1 LPPRTGAAKRY
12 AEAVFQTAKAH
23 DSFDAWA
30 LDLDRIARIQRDPE
44 VGRLLSSPAVG
55 MPVKEKIVSEY
66 LADTGR
72 FAKNLMMLLLTRG
85 RLELAPQIAGH
96 YGRMLNEHRGI
107 ATADVTSAVP
117 LHDEEVAAVE
127 RKLSEMTGRRVVAEV
142 NVDQA
147 IIGGIVARVGDQLID
162 ASVKGRL
169 EALRRRLATE

>member
-1 LPPRTGAAKRY
+1 MPPRTGAAKRY
-12 AEAVFQTAKAH
+12 AEAVFETAKAH
-23 DSFDAWA
+23 DAFDAWA
-30 LDLDRIARIQRDPE
+30 ADLETIVRLQRDPE

-55 MPVKEKIVSEY
+55 MPIKEKIVSAY

-72 FAKNLMMLLLTRG
+72 LAKNLVMLLLTRG

-96 YGRMLNEHRGI
+96 YQRMLNEHRGV
-107 ATADVTSAVP
+107 ATAEVTSAVP
-117 LHDEEVAAVE
+117 LNDGEVRAVE
-127 RKLSEMTGRRVVAEV
+127 RRLSEMTGRRVVSEV
-142 NVDQA
+142 TVDSS